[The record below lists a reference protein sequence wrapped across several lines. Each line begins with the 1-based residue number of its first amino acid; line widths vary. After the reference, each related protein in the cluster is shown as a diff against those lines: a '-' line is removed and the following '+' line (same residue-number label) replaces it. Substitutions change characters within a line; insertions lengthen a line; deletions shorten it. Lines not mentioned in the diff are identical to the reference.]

1 MYKMFLQLNQLVEF
15 FAIFLNSRDLIK
27 ETVNLETKV
36 VLVYV
41 PHFKLVREREMKGER
56 EREKR

>member
-1 MYKMFLQLNQLVEF
+1 VEF

-41 PHFKLVREREMKGER
+41 PHFKLVREREMKGGRER
-56 EREKR
+56 EREEIILFE